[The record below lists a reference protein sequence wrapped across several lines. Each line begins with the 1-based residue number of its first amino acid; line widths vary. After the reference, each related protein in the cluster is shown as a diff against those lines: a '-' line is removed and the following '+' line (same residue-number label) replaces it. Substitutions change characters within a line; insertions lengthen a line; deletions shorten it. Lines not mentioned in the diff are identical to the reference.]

1 MEDNVEVVD
10 VESKI
15 TKPDTKLSEKVIWL
29 LMYILSTIHG
39 LMVIVPGMLSSCITE
54 MKSEFGLSD
63 KEFGMFGTVNGFGS
77 LLGSLAFT
85 LVIEKINHKCLIC
98 SMLLIN
104 CLCHFAFFFKLNY
117 SILLGSRFICG
128 FVCVFCFIYFP
139 MWVDKFA
146 MKKWVNFMQ
155 TFVQVANTIGH
166 IFGYFIF
173 LLLGGTQWKYGF
185 LIESISISSLVFIM
199 ILIPFKYYDK
209 NYINPEN
216 IKIVNNEG
224 DTSENKNIKEKKE
237 ISSETQIQKD
247 EQEKE
252 TIMKDI
258 ICNIPYVLCTLY
270 RGNRLFIF
278 VAINFWYSD
287 YLQNS
292 LLEKNPSVIFWSYS
306 ITMVIASLIGN
317 ILGGVVINK
326 IGGTRSKHIY
336 VAMGVL
342 QFICVIFGLCA
353 PFSTSVLV
361 FTILMSIYILVN
373 SASGILS
380 ISASFAVMPKT
391 LTGTATGIYS
401 LTVNLIAFL
410 PAPYAYA
417 FIKNLFNDGSYIMIV
432 LMLYGLF
439 GCFEI
444 MAADIYMRVKK
455 IKIYSSEFKYAV
467 VK

>member
-1 MEDNVEVVD
+1 
-10 VESKI
+10 
-15 TKPDTKLSEKVIWL
+15 
-29 LMYILSTIHG
+29 
-39 LMVIVPGMLSSCITE
+39 
-54 MKSEFGLSD
+54 
-63 KEFGMFGTVNGFGS
+63 
-77 LLGSLAFT
+77 
-85 LVIEKINHKCLIC
+85 
-98 SMLLIN
+98 
-104 CLCHFAFFFKLNY
+104 
-117 SILLGSRFICG
+117 
-128 FVCVFCFIYFP
+128 

-155 TFVQVANTIGH
+155 TFVQVSNTIGH
-166 IFGYFIF
+166 IFGYFVF
-173 LLLGGTQWKYGF
+173 LMLGGTQWKYGF
-185 LIESISISSLVFIM
+185 LLESISISSLVFIM

-209 NYINPEN
+209 NYVNPDNVEINKSDDP
-216 IKIVNNEG
+216 
-224 DTSENKNIKEKKE
+224 SEEKEIKEKKE
-237 ISSETQIQKD
+237 ISTPRE
-247 EQEKE
+247 EEEKE

-258 ICNIPYVLCTLY
+258 ICNIPYVLITLY

-292 LLEKNPSVIFWSYS
+292 LLEKNPTIIFWSYS
-306 ITMVIASLIGN
+306 ITMVFASLIGN

-326 IGGTRSKHIY
+326 IGGTKSKHSY

-342 QFICVIFGLCA
+342 QFLCVLFGLFA
-353 PFSTSVLV
+353 PFTNSTLY
-361 FTILMSIYILVN
+361 FTILMSMYILIN
-373 SASGILS
+373 SASGIIT

-401 LTVNLIAFL
+401 LVVNLIAFL

-417 FIKNLFNDGSYIMIV
+417 FIKSIVGEGSYIMVV

-455 IKIYSSEFKYAV
+455 IKIYKDDFKSMIV
-467 VK
+467 REEK

>member
-1 MEDNVEVVD
+1 MEDSVEAV
-10 VESKI
+10 KI
-15 TKPDTKLSEKVIWL
+15 NQKDSDKKLSENIIWL
-29 LMYILSTIHG
+29 LMYIISTIHG

-54 MKSEFGLSD
+54 MKSEFNLND

-85 LVIEKINHKCLIC
+85 LVIERINHKCLIC
-98 SMLLIN
+98 TMLLIN
-104 CLCHFAFFFKLNY
+104 CLCHFAFFFKLEY
-117 SILLGSRFICG
+117 LILLMSRFICG

-139 MWVDKFA
+139 MWVDRFA
-146 MKKWVNFMQ
+146 MKKWINFMQ

-173 LLLGGTQWKYGF
+173 LLLGGKQWKYGF
-185 LIESISISSLVFIM
+185 LIESLSISSLVFIM

-216 IKIVNNEG
+216 IQTKTDNDKDNNEL
-224 DTSENKNIKEKKE
+224 
-237 ISSETQIQKD
+237 
-247 EQEKE
+247 QEKE
-252 TIMKDI
+252 TIIKDI
-258 ICNIPYVLCTLY
+258 LCNIPYILVTLY
-270 RGNRLFIF
+270 RGNRLFIW

-292 LLEKNPSVIFWSYS
+292 LLEKDPQVIFWSYS
-306 ITMVIASLIGN
+306 TTMVIASLIGN

-326 IGGTRSKHIY
+326 IGGTKSKHIY
-336 VAMGVL
+336 IAMGVL
-342 QFICVIFGLCA
+342 QFICVVFGLCA
-353 PFSTSVLV
+353 PFSTSVLI
-361 FTILMSIYILVN
+361 FTILMSFYILIN
-373 SASGILS
+373 SAAGILS

-391 LTGTATGIYS
+391 LKGTATGIYS
-401 LTVNLIAFL
+401 LVVNLIAFL

-417 FIKNLFNDGSYIMIV
+417 FIKNLFNDGTYIMII

-439 GCFEI
+439 GVFEI
-444 MAADIYMRVKK
+444 MIADIYMRIKK
-455 IKIYSSEFKYAV
+455 IKIYKEEFKYVV

>member
-1 MEDNVEVVD
+1 MEDSVEAV
-10 VESKI
+10 KI
-15 TKPDTKLSEKVIWL
+15 NQKDSDKKLSENIIWL
-29 LMYILSTIHG
+29 LMYIISTIHG

-54 MKSEFGLSD
+54 MKSEFNLND

-85 LVIEKINHKCLIC
+85 LVIERINHKCLIC
-98 SMLLIN
+98 TMLLIN
-104 CLCHFAFFFKLNY
+104 CLCHFAFFFKLEY
-117 SILLGSRFICG
+117 LILLMSRFICG

-139 MWVDKFA
+139 MWVDRFA
-146 MKKWVNFMQ
+146 MKKWINFMQ

-173 LLLGGTQWKYGF
+173 LLLGGKQWKYGF
-185 LIESISISSLVFIM
+185 LIESLSISSLVFIM

-216 IKIVNNEG
+216 FQTKTNNDKDNNEL
-224 DTSENKNIKEKKE
+224 
-237 ISSETQIQKD
+237 
-247 EQEKE
+247 QEKE
-252 TIMKDI
+252 TIIKDI
-258 ICNIPYVLCTLY
+258 LCNIPYILVTLY
-270 RGNRLFIF
+270 RGNRLFIW

-292 LLEKNPSVIFWSYS
+292 LLEKDPQVIFWSYS
-306 ITMVIASLIGN
+306 TTMVIASLIGN

-326 IGGTRSKHIY
+326 IGGTKSKHIY

-342 QFICVIFGLCA
+342 QFICVVFGLCA
-353 PFSTSVLV
+353 PFSTSVLI
-361 FTILMSIYILVN
+361 FTILMSFYILIN
-373 SASGILS
+373 SAAGILS

-391 LTGTATGIYS
+391 LKGTATGIYS
-401 LTVNLIAFL
+401 LVVNLIAFL

-417 FIKNLFNDGSYIMIV
+417 FIKNLFNDGTYIMII

-439 GCFEI
+439 GVFEI
-444 MAADIYMRVKK
+444 MIADIYMRIKK
-455 IKIYSSEFKYAV
+455 IKIYKEEFKYVV